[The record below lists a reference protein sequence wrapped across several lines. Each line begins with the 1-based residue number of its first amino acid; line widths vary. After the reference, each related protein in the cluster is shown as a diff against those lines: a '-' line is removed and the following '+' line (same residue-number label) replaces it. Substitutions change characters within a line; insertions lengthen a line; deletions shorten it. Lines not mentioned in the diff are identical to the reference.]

1 METDAS
7 LDVEAVRATG
17 ARPVLVDAARA
28 FGLVEHGAHDVAR
41 QRALALES
49 RERDD
54 ARIDRRANI
63 GGERVEALAEEVPLR
78 AHETRD
84 LGEAMTAG
92 VAAPPARPP
101 GALLGRGASAPLD
114 VVVDGQESLSH
125 DGGFVQREVPQRRC
139 ARTVHDDES
148 MTSLAARSLVL
159 AMLGASAT
167 IAFACSPAASDAS
180 IPAAEP
186 KQEGGETGHGTGAAP
201 GGATPGAAA
210 TDAGSG
216 SADASI
222 GPQTNGFPAKWIDG
236 TACGT
241 DPEIQTWK
249 YSGDTFILRQSLCTT
264 FEGPFMYLFV
274 GASKA
279 LLVDTGTGG
288 VDLRGEVTKL
298 LAGKNVQLVVAH
310 SHSHGDHVNGDGAFK
325 NQPSTT
331 VVGLQPSVVKQFF
344 GIVGDAPGAFDLGG
358 RIVDVL
364 PIPGHQAA
372 HVAYYDHETK
382 LLLSGDTLYPGR
394 LYIDDWNAYRT
405 SVPRL
410 VAFVDAQR
418 PVSFVLGGHIELPKT
433 GPDFAFGTQ
442 VHANEHALELGDQD
456 LRALDTAVKA
466 MGSTP
471 KREVHPTFI
480 ISP

>member
-1 METDAS
+1 M
-7 LDVEAVRATG
+7 RIH
-17 ARPVLVDAARA
+17 AART
-28 FGLVEHGAHDVAR
+28 FGFVEHGAHDVSW
-41 QRALALES
+41 QRAFTLES
-49 RERDD
+49 GERGD
-54 ARIDRRANI
+54 ARVYRGAHV
-63 GGERVEALAEEVPLR
+63 GSERVEAFAEQLPFR
-78 AHETRD
+78 AHEARH
-84 LGEAMTAG
+84 LGEAMTAR
-92 VAAPPARPP
+92 VAATPARPP
-101 GALLGRGASAPLD
+101 RALLGGGAGASFD
-114 VVVDGQESLSH
+114 VVVDGEESLSH
-125 DGGFVQREVPQRRC
+125 DGGFVQLEIPRASR
-139 ARTVHDDES
+139 ARTVHEDES
-148 MTSLAARSLVL
+148 MMSLAARSLVL
-159 AMLGASAT
+159 AVLGATAVVGV
-167 IAFACSPAASDAS
+167 ACSPAASDGAV
-180 IPAAEP
+180 PAADP
-186 KQEGGETGHGTGAAP
+186 KPSGSETGSGTGAAP
-201 GGATPGAAA
+201 GGATSPTAGVDAGPSI
-210 TDAGSG
+210 TDAST
-216 SADASI
+216 

-249 YSGDTFILRQSLCTT
+249 YSEDTFILRQSLCTT

-274 GASKA
+274 GTSKA

-325 NQPSTT
+325 NQPNTT

-358 RIVDVL
+358 RVVDVL
-364 PIPGHQAA
+364 AIPGHQAA

-410 VAFVDAQR
+410 IAFVDAQR

-433 GPDFAFGTQ
+433 GPDFPFGTQ
-442 VHANEHALELGDQD
+442 LHPGEHALELGDQD
-456 LRALDTAVKA
+456 LRELDTAVKA
-466 MGSTP
+466 MGNTP
-471 KREVHPTFI
+471 KREVHATFI